1 MDYRIENIESTKVI
15 GAYRHYKSG
24 GHAQSTFLGRCAYYE
39 IRTKSDNQLNGL
51 LGVCLPKE

>member
-24 GHAQSTFLGRCAYYE
+24 GHAQSNIPISGKMCIL
-39 IRTKSDNQLNGL
+39 
-51 LGVCLPKE
+51 